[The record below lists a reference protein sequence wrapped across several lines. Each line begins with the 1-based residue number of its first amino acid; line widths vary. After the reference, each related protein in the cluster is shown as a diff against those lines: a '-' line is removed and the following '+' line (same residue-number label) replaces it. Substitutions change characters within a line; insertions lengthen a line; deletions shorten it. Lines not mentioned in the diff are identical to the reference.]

1 MQIRNGLKGLV
12 YRLSYVCHFDIDR
25 GISTAHCRSPSSD
38 SVDLL
43 SRTMFTTLV
52 VSDWCIT
59 NLAHS
64 WFGFDQRRK
73 LIPQWSVVL
82 VIGSYVV

>member
-64 WFGFDQRRK
+64 WWVSIRG
-73 LIPQWSVVL
+73 
-82 VIGSYVV
+82 GN